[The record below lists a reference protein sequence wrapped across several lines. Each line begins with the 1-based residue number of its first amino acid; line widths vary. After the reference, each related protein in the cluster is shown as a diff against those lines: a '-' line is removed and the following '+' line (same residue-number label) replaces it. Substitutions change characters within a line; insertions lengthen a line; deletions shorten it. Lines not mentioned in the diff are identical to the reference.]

1 MRALLDA
8 NVLVSAALS
17 ARGAPARLIKAWLSG
32 EFELVVSPALL
43 GELERVLAYPKIRSR
58 IPQDDAAAL
67 LELLRD
73 VGLLLDDPDG
83 EPPVAVSDPDD
94 RYLVVLAASA
104 RAILVTGDAA
114 LLRLA
119 ELQIPVC
126 SPAAFEQTL
135 RSTN

>member
-8 NVLVSAALS
+8 NVLVSGVLS

-67 LELLRD
+67 LALLRD

-83 EPPVAVSDPDD
+83 EPSVAVSDPDD

-114 LLRLA
+114 LLGLA
-119 ELQIPVC
+119 EMQIPVY
-126 SPAAFEQTL
+126 SPAAFEQMLDPTK
-135 RSTN
+135 